1 MVVKTKKLNKQR
13 NKYTSTKRK
22 VSRRTRKNNLVL
34 RGGGDDV
41 EIYYKQKTGA
51 FSSEKIEPIQ
61 LPNSYSTPK
70 VETNNLKYINSKLV
84 LDIPYIKAKNEGIYT
99 FKFTIIPYKCQLNNQ
114 TFIYKIEFKKNFF
127 GNFYEKSKQEIKS
140 IPTNDIETLFKT
152 CSIFQI
158 KVDIEKKTF
167 SKDKNKKETTENKY
181 ILFNN
186 LSVIKQK

>member
-1 MVVKTKKLNKQR
+1 MNCR
-13 NKYTSTKRK
+13 N
-22 VSRRTRKNNLVL
+22 
-34 RGGGDDV
+34 
-41 EIYYKQKTGA
+41 
-51 FSSEKIEPIQ
+51 P
-61 LPNSYSTPK
+61 
-70 VETNNLKYINSKLV
+70 
-84 LDIPYIKAKNEGIYT
+84 
-99 FKFTIIPYKCQLNNQ
+99 

-167 SKDKNKKETTENKY
+167 SKDKNKKDTTENKY

-186 LSVIKQK
+186 LTIIKPQ